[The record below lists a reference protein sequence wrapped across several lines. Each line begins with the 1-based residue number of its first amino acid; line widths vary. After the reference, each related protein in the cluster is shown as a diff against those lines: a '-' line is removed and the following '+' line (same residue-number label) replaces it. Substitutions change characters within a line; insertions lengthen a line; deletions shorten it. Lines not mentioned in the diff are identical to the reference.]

1 MMTNT
6 REIFYHSECGTFID
20 YDFDRSLTVSEEDRV
35 KLNGYFAAIM
45 CESNVHCFDDNYR
58 CTACGYVTLEHE
70 HTYEYDH
77 DDIGHGWSYTCGC
90 MTPPNFAQHFDGDG
104 DGKCDTC
111 GYVLSN
117 DSPDVAQIIL
127 DYEQSLR
134 DELAKLQTANP
145 EYNYYYHP
153 VKEVHCYFVLNG
165 ELSADDIIA
174 KYDMNNLFANA
185 DISALN
191 AIKMIGVIFERN
203 EFTEDMHQKLKQIR
217 DEEESVENLFVEME
231 RLWYQSYMPKIEYY
245 TDDVKA
251 LSYTASQPIN
261 MFDGKDV
268 ILKSKD
274 EYDAYLD
281 ELLQAAEYD
290 YEKER
295 IAAAGDLYSD
305 SFFEENALII
315 TRMITRGSGSIKLT
329 VNNLYV
335 SDDTVYIVIRTDE
348 PNMGTDDMQYAFFG
362 FAVAK
367 NDVVNVDKVV
377 TLE

>member
-1 MMTNT
+1 
-6 REIFYHSECGTFID
+6 
-20 YDFDRSLTVSEEDRV
+20 
-35 KLNGYFAAIM
+35 
-45 CESNVHCFDDNYR
+45 
-58 CTACGYVTLEHE
+58 
-70 HTYEYDH
+70 
-77 DDIGHGWSYTCGC
+77 
-90 MTPPNFAQHFDGDG
+90 
-104 DGKCDTC
+104 
-111 GYVLSN
+111 
-117 DSPDVAQIIL
+117 
-127 DYEQSLR
+127 
-134 DELAKLQTANP
+134 
-145 EYNYYYHP
+145 
-153 VKEVHCYFVLNG
+153 
-165 ELSADDIIA
+165 
-174 KYDMNNLFANA
+174 
-185 DISALN
+185 
-191 AIKMIGVIFERN
+191 MIGVIFERN

-245 TDDVKA
+245 TDDAKV
-251 LSYTASQPIN
+251 LGYTASQPIS
-261 MFDGKDV
+261 MFDGKDI

-295 IAAAGDLYSD
+295 ITAARDLYSD
-305 SFFEENALII
+305 SFFEENALMI

-348 PNMGTDDMQYAFFG
+348 PTMGTGDMQYAFFG

>member
-1 MMTNT
+1 MKKVLISCFTAILCIVCLASCDFSLKH
-6 REIFYHSECGTFID
+6 EHPKGEWK
-20 YDFDRSLTVSEEDRV
+20 YDETQHWQTITCTWNKCDFNIVSEAHIYKNAV
-35 KLNGYFAAIM
+35 
-45 CESNVHCFDDNYR
+45 CEV
-58 CTACGYVTLEHE
+58 CGY
-70 HTYEYDH
+70 
-77 DDIGHGWSYTCGC
+77 
-90 MTPPNFAQHFDGDG
+90 TPPTNSTDIAQ
-104 DGKCDTC
+104 
-111 GYVLSN
+111 V
-117 DSPDVAQIIL
+117 IL
-127 DYEQSLR
+127 DYEQSMR
-134 DELAKLQTANP
+134 DELNKLHTENP

-153 VKEVHCYFVLNG
+153 IEEVHCYFVLNG

-245 TDDVKA
+245 TDDAKV
-251 LSYTASQPIN
+251 LGYTASQPIS
-261 MFDGKDV
+261 MFDGKDI

-295 IAAAGDLYSD
+295 ITAARDLYSD

-335 SDDTVYIVIRTDE
+335 SDNTVYIVIRTDE
-348 PNMGTDDMQYAFFG
+348 PTMGTDDMQYAFFG